1 MFKNNHPDYFYTE
14 DNIRIFHTTNFK
26 TDDFRPDELLLIFN
40 YGLVCNNTHWRDQL
54 SYFDDLDYQLLTHDY
69 RCHYSS
75 SGCDEDLDSLN
86 FKTMAADLKQLVDKF
101 PSKKI
106 VMIGH
111 SMGVN
116 VTLEFAKNYP
126 ELTSSIILVSGTVI
140 PPQGIMFDSNIVDLA
155 TPYVELLIK
164 KFPSIY
170 KKIWKTS
177 YMNPLAR
184 LIVHQGGFN
193 VAKVPE
199 EFIQIYMKRIG
210 ELPSDML
217 LKLLKEMHDHD
228 IINHLESIETPALII
243 GGDKDKIIPNYVQG
257 ILHKYLSNSELYI
270 VKDGSHV
277 PQADFPETINKRILR
292 FIEKHSI
299 H

>member
-1 MFKNNHPDYFYTE
+1 MFKNNYPNYYYTE

-26 TDDFRPDELLLIFN
+26 PEEFNPKETLLVFN
-40 YGLVCNNTHWRDQL
+40 YGLVCNNAHWKDQL
-54 SYFDDLDYQLLTHDY
+54 KYFDELEYQILTHDY

-75 SGCDEDLDSLN
+75 SGSSEDVESIN
-86 FKTMAADLKQLVDKF
+86 FKSIASDVKQLVSQYS
-101 PSKKI
+101 PENI
-106 VMIGH
+106 IMIGH

-126 ELTSSIILVSGTVI
+126 KLTSSIVLISGTVI
-140 PPQGIMFDSNIVDLA
+140 PPQDIMFDSNIVDLVS
-155 TPYVELLIK
+155 PYIELFTK
-164 KFPSIY
+164 KFPKLY

-184 LIVHQGGFN
+184 IVVHQGGFN

-210 ELPSDML
+210 ELPSDIF

-228 IINHLESIETPALII
+228 IINHLESIKVPTLIV
-243 GGDKDKIIPNYVQG
+243 GGDKDKIIPNHVQS
-257 ILHKYLSNSELYI
+257 ILQKYLPESELYI

-277 PQADFPETINKRILR
+277 PQADFPDSINHRVLR
-292 FIEKHSI
+292 FIQKHLV
-299 H
+299 